1 MDKNAPPPRMPD
13 FPVWRMEDGR
23 IFTDY
28 LHRAAHSDPS
38 GGSFHLK
45 EAMKINGER
54 VRRDNLARAAAN
66 AQAGRCQPP
75 PVPPPSDVQT
85 CDAHVCAI
93 ARVDEPY
100 TLGLET
106 RSSSS

>member
-1 MDKNAPPPRMPD
+1 MQ
-13 FPVWRMEDGR
+13 DGR
-23 IFTDY
+23 VFTDY

-38 GGSFHLK
+38 GGSFRLK
-45 EAMKINGER
+45 EGMKREGER
-54 VRRDNLARAAAN
+54 IRRDDFERAAAS
-66 AQAGRCQPP
+66 AQAGRCQAP

-85 CDAHVCAI
+85 CDARVCAF

-106 RSSSS
+106 RSS